1 LTHETKTE
9 QINDQPDLH
18 QISGLELPRVSST
31 EADKGSAMKILG
43 NRKLRVSIV
52 LCLSTIGMVGLPSAT
67 SWAAGEDLGSCGANV
82 AKALAPTS
90 IVGKGFYGE
99 KPAMVSAL
107 KLSAADKA
115 KIKAGKFTAGI
126 VMQTMNLD
134 WSTLQVQ
141 GMKDTFKSLGIK
153 VIGVT
158 DPNFDAQKQISD
170 IENMITKKPD
180 LIISIPTDQVATAQA
195 YKKIAAAKIKLVLI
209 MNVPKG
215 LKYGKDYSAVVSP
228 DDQGNGLIA
237 AASIS
242 TCIPQGGT
250 VGIVDFGVDF
260 FTTNQR
266 TAQVKEWFSKNRKD
280 VKVKEVLFT
289 DTNNVG
295 SVTAN
300 FITANPD
307 VKGLYIVWD
316 SPAMQSIASLRSAG
330 VTLPISTID
339 LGNEV
344 ALEMANGG
352 YIKAIGAQKPYDQ
365 GVAEALAGANA
376 LIGKKIPAW
385 ISLPAVAVT
394 PGNLLSMYAE
404 VFKKPAPAT
413 LIEACAKSKV
423 C

>member
-1 LTHETKTE
+1 
-9 QINDQPDLH
+9 
-18 QISGLELPRVSST
+18 
-31 EADKGSAMKILG
+31 
-43 NRKLRVSIV
+43 
-52 LCLSTIGMVGLPSAT
+52 MVGLPSAT
-67 SWAAGEDLGSCGANV
+67 SWAAGDLGKCGANN
-82 AKALAPTS
+82 AGALLPTS

-376 LIGKKIPAW
+376 LIGKKVPAW
-385 ISLPAVAVT
+385 ISLPSVAVT
-394 PGNLLSMYAE
+394 PGNLLSLYAE